1 MMSSTD
7 GAVTAAPLRTGFRW
21 LQLGMG
27 IVCMAM
33 IANLQYG
40 WTLFVDPIDA
50 VHHWGR
56 AAIQL
61 AFTIFVVTET
71 WLVPIEAWFVD
82 KYGPRIVIMFG
93 GVMIALSWILN
104 SYADSLTLLYAAAV
118 VGGMGA
124 GAVYGTCVGNALKW
138 FPDRRGLA
146 AGATAAGFG
155 AGAALTVVPIAMMI
169 ASSGYQSAF
178 FKFGI
183 GQGVIVFLLA
193 FFIQPPRI
201 SIPPKKKQLNL
212 PQTKIDFTPP
222 QVLRA
227 PIFWVMYLVFVM
239 VASGGLMTA
248 AQIAPIAHDFKIA
261 NTPVTLLGFQM
272 AALTFAISLDRI
284 FDGFGRP
291 FFGWVS
297 DTIGRENTMFI
308 AFGTAALMLLTLSAY
323 GHVPMVF
330 VLATAVYFGVF
341 GEIYSLF
348 PATSGDTF
356 GSKYATTNNG
366 MLYTAKGTASLLVPL
381 ASVISAAYGW
391 KAVFVVAVALN
402 ATAALTALFVIK
414 PMRRSF
420 ILGNEATCRRNRCRK
435 HQGGVAPHNTASI
448 RKGAHRC
455 APFFFGSALVGSG
468 QCQHHC
474 RKIFRIS
481 QIQCLTIGIM
491 YTTLGPSFTQ
501 GGCNAGRRHSAQE
514 DAARCYG
521 ANERNGGYRRQ
532 ADARQQYQR
541 AGGQGRG
548 PLGG

>member
-1 MMSSTD
+1 MISSSD

-21 LQLGMG
+21 LQLVMG

-50 VHHWGR
+50 AHHWGR

-61 AFTIFVVTET
+61 AFTLFVVTET
-71 WLVPIEAWFVD
+71 WLVPIEAWVVD

-93 GVMIALSWILN
+93 GVMITLSWLLN
-104 SYADSLTLLYAAAV
+104 SYAESLTVLYAAAV
-118 VGGMGA
+118 IGGMGA

-146 AGATAAGFG
+146 AGATASGFG
-155 AGAALTVVPIAMMI
+155 AGAALTVVPIAHMI
-169 ASSGYQSAF
+169 AASGYQTAF
-178 FKFGI
+178 FTFGI
-183 GQGVIVFLLA
+183 GQGIVVFILA
-193 FFIQPPRI
+193 FFIQPPRL

-222 QVLRA
+222 QVLRS
-227 PIFWVMYLVFVM
+227 PIFWVMYAVFVM

-261 NTPVTLLGFQM
+261 STPVTLAGFQM

-297 DTIGRENTMFI
+297 DTIGREHTMFI

-323 GHVPMVF
+323 GHVPLVF

-348 PATSGDTF
+348 PATCGDTF
-356 GSKYATTNNG
+356 GSKFATTNNG

-381 ASVISAAYGW
+381 ASVISATYGW

-420 ILGNEATCRRNRCRK
+420 ILGSEATTPET
-435 HQGGVAPHNTASI
+435 ATASA
-448 RKGAHRC
+448 KTA
-455 APFFFGSALVGSG
+455 
-468 QCQHHC
+468 
-474 RKIFRIS
+474 
-481 QIQCLTIGIM
+481 
-491 YTTLGPSFTQ
+491 
-501 GGCNAGRRHSAQE
+501 
-514 DAARCYG
+514 
-521 ANERNGGYRRQ
+521 
-532 ADARQQYQR
+532 
-541 AGGQGRG
+541 
-548 PLGG
+548 